1 MERVGESRHI
11 GLGDWGG
18 GGGGEEA
25 LWYINKKK
33 AELEHPRQLIMD
45 KLSCTEL
52 GHLLDEKGLCGVADA
67 VVDNDISG
75 ELLVE
80 LTEAEIK
87 EIAPKI
93 GDRVKLRKLI
103 SQSQVPYILHAW

>member
-1 MERVGESRHI
+1 MRKDS
-11 GLGDWGG
+11 
-18 GGGGEEA
+18 
-25 LWYINKKK
+25 
-33 AELEHPRQLIMD
+33 
-45 KLSCTEL
+45 
-52 GHLLDEKGLCGVADA
+52 GVADA

-93 GDRVKLRKLI
+93 GDRVRLRKLI
-103 SQSQVPYILHAW
+103 SQFPHFTCMVKAFYCIDH